1 MANEAQVQEILE
13 VMKQQ
18 MAQMALL
25 HTDNTRLR
33 EAADAASR
41 TPAPATLAV
50 ATNSSEDTV
59 ANTYRSKRPDRP
71 VINASLDDREWAL
84 FEDTWVRYK
93 TMINVTDLAAI
104 RMELR
109 AACSEDVNRLLFEFV
124 GSEILDACTEKDL
137 LAHIKSVA
145 VKSVHKEVHR
155 MAFNTMCQEPGQSIT
170 NFVAKLKAKA
180 FLCQF
185 NVVCT
190 GHAPQLHI
198 SFSEEMVSQRL
209 IAGLRNQEHQR
220 RILAEA
226 PDLPTLAEK
235 IARLQVLETTEESV
249 SLLHNKPPPPPS
261 QASAA
266 RSAYKK
272 KKNKNARE
280 ESTPSPKCRYCGRTS
295 HPGGQSVSDRATCP
309 ARDKECHKCHSMGHL
324 APVCEKNNSSAN
336 AATRNDGDVAEEEM
350 LDAIPSE
357 ASFSFAFGASA
368 QEPPVQESAQDFRRG
383 RQRNIII

>member
-1 MANEAQVQEILE
+1 MQEILE

-18 MAQMALL
+18 MAQMSLL
-25 HTDNTRLR
+25 HTENTRLR
-33 EAADAASR
+33 EAADAAAIAAPS
-41 TPAPATLAV
+41 TPAPT
-50 ATNSSEDTV
+50 TNASDGTV
-59 ANTYRSKRPDRP
+59 TSTPYRSKRPDRP
-71 VINASLDDREWAL
+71 VINAALDDREWAL

-93 TMINVTDLAAI
+93 TMINVTDVAAI

-109 AACSEDVNRLLFEFV
+109 AACSDDVNRLLFEFV
-124 GSEILDACTEKDL
+124 GSEILDACTEKEL

-155 MAFNTMCQEPGQSIT
+155 MAFNTMCQDHGQSIT

-190 GHAPQLHI
+190 GHDPHLHI
-198 SFSEEMVSQRL
+198 SYSEEMVSQRL

-272 KKNKNARE
+272 KKNKATRE
-280 ESTPSPKCRYCGRTS
+280 ETTPGPKCRFCGRTS
-295 HPGGQSVSDRATCP
+295 HPGGQSVNDRATCP
-309 ARDKECHKCHSMGHL
+309 ARDKECHKCHTMGHL
-324 APVCEKNNSSAN
+324 APVCEKTNASAN
-336 AATRNDGDVAEEEM
+336 AATGNVDGAVEEEM
-350 LDAIPSE
+350 LDQIPSE
-357 ASFSFAFGASA
+357 ASFSFAFGASSPDSSV
-368 QEPPVQESAQDFRRG
+368 QESPVQESSTQDFRSG
-383 RQRNIII
+383 RQKNARV